1 MVTRERY
8 SDHVH
13 CGEMLD
19 ILEASGTPACL
30 INVHYQTVAL
40 NDEMRKALQ
49 LDQTHFSLCEWF
61 SLFRSSNRP
70 DIHQMIYQSSQT
82 KELDFSVDMRVANEY
97 RIFLCKIFDL
107 KNDQKTLIFPKAHKV
122 DSSLLQGNEELLQKD
137 TDGPANMIEHPS
149 NAAFRQTAILTD
161 QLSASQI
168 SPEKELFSQV
178 ADHFPHGLAMV
189 NNSWELIYAND
200 KMEKLTGL
208 SYQTNLNRKLWD
220 VVSVDEYS
228 DFFRHCLRAMD
239 TQESVELEGELNKY
253 DLTVKMTILPTT
265 QGLTIIGQDITLYKQ
280 QLSALQASEK
290 RFSMLANNIN
300 DVFWIC
306 DSEFQKIHYVSP
318 AFNDMFGMRR
328 REILASWSSLENIV
342 HMNDY
347 NRVLNA
353 FSVMKQQKHQVDY
366 RVTTTSGEEKW
377 IRTKGFPI
385 ISEGTE
391 YIIGTHQDITK
402 YKEMVQLK
410 EKSQQ
415 LSTITQMAAGV
426 AHEIKNPLT
435 AIKGFLQ
442 IGAVN
447 PDLRDN
453 YYEIILDEVNRI
465 ESIVQD
471 FMMLSKPKSS
481 IQLEKI
487 DIEEVV
493 SYVLRLLDPE
503 ATGKNVDLSF
513 TCDIVEKSF
522 QSEPKRLKQILLNL
536 ASNAIDATEEEG
548 DIRVAAYNRGD
559 DLVLSVKDDGQGLS
573 DQQLAKLGEP
583 FFTTK
588 EKGTGL
594 GVMVTK
600 KMVTDLNGTI
610 AYKSELGKGTCVTV
624 CLPYEL

>member
-1 MVTRERY
+1 MTRERY

-13 CGEMLD
+13 SGEMLD

-82 KELDFSVDMRVANEY
+82 EEVDFSVDMRVANEY
-97 RIFLCKIFDL
+97 RIFICKIFHL
-107 KNDQKTLIFPKAHKV
+107 KNDQRALIFPNSQVHAGNS
-122 DSSLLQGNEELLQKD
+122 SSLQGDEELLQKD
-137 TDGPANMIEHPS
+137 TDLSAHMTELPS
-149 NAAFRQTAILTD
+149 NIAFHQTILTD
-161 QLSASQI
+161 QLATNQV

-189 NNSWELIYAND
+189 NNNWELIYAND

-208 SYQTNLNRKLWD
+208 SYHMNLNKKLWD
-220 VVSVDEYS
+220 VVSADDHS
-228 DFFRHCLRAMD
+228 DFFQHCLRAMD
-239 TQESVELEGELNKY
+239 TQETVELEGDLNKY
-253 DLTVKMTILPTT
+253 DLTVKLTILPTT

-280 QLSALQASEK
+280 QLLALQASEK
-290 RFSMLANNIN
+290 RFSILANNIN

-306 DSEFQKIHYVSP
+306 DTEFQKIHYVSP
-318 AFNDMFGMRR
+318 AFNEMFGMKR

-347 NRVLNA
+347 NKILSA
-353 FSVMKQQKHQVDY
+353 FSVMKQQKHQVEY
-366 RVTTTSGEEKW
+366 RITTTSGEEKW
-377 IRTKGFPI
+377 IRTQGFPI
-385 ISEGTE
+385 ISEGNE

-402 YKEMVQLK
+402 YKEMGQLK

-522 QSEPKRLKQILLNL
+522 ESEPKRLKQILLNL
-536 ASNAIDATEEEG
+536 ASNAIDATEEDG
-548 DIRVAAYNRGD
+548 DIRVAAYNKGD
-559 DLVLSVKDDGQGLS
+559 ELVLSVKDDGQGLS

-610 AYKSELGKGTCVTV
+610 AYQSELGKGTCVTV
-624 CLPYEL
+624 CLPY